1 MKKLSEVVQHYPASG
16 IRKMFE
22 LAAKYDNVISLT
34 VGEPVFDTPAFIK
47 AAAIQALD
55 ENRTHYV
62 SNAGILPLRK
72 AVAEKYTRQL
82 NASYTEDNVMVTFG
96 GMEAIL
102 LALISIVNPG
112 DEVLIPDPGY
122 PNYAGQIRLLG
133 GVPVPV
139 PIYEA
144 NQFCIKAEDIEAA
157 ITEKTKAMILNSPSN
172 PLGAVIP
179 YEEMKK
185 IAAVVKRHD
194 FFVISDEV
202 YEALVYDDARHHSLA
217 EFDDIRENI
226 LIVNSTSKTYAMT
239 GWRVG
244 YVIGDQRIISNL
256 PKLQEGIAS
265 CLPEF
270 TQLAAAEAI
279 LRGED
284 VIRDMHSKY
293 KENRDLVLTELQTIP
308 GLTCHTIAGTFYAF
322 VNIKAF
328 GKSSEA
334 FAEDL
339 IHHAKVLTVPGS
351 AFGAMG
357 EGYIRIVFAGSQA
370 SLREAFSRIRS
381 YVSTLK
387 TI

>member
-34 VGEPVFDTPAFIK
+34 VGEPVFDTPDYIK

-72 AVAEKYTRQL
+72 AIAQKYTEQL
-82 NASYTEDNVMVTFG
+82 KSLHTEDNVMVTFG

-102 LALISIVNPG
+102 LALLCAINPG

-133 GVPVPV
+133 AQPVPV
-139 PIYEA
+139 PIYEK
-144 NQFCIKAEDIEAA
+144 NQFCIKADDIEAA

-185 IAAVVKRHD
+185 IAAVVKRYD
-194 FFVISDEV
+194 LFVISDEV
-202 YEALVYDDARHHSLA
+202 YEALVYDGAEHHSLA
-217 EFDDIRENI
+217 EFDELRENI

-244 YVIGDQRIISNL
+244 YVVGDQRIISNM

-279 LRGED
+279 LYGKASAKE
-284 VIRDMHSKY
+284 MCQKY
-293 KENRDLVLTELQTIP
+293 LSNRDLVLNELKTIP
-308 GLTCHTIAGTFYAF
+308 GMTCHTIPGTFYAF

-328 GKSSEA
+328 GKSSQT

-351 AFGAMG
+351 AFGTMG
-357 EGYIRIVFAGSQA
+357 EGYLRIVFAGAQET
-370 SLREAFSRIRS
+370 LREAFSRIRS
-381 YVSTLK
+381 YISTL
-387 TI
+387 